1 MVASPPPLTESELL
15 ARARDLAGSTLAE
28 VALGLNRSVPGDLVH
43 AKGWVGQTLELA
55 LGATAGSRD
64 QPDFEQLGVEL
75 KTVPVGTGGRPS
87 ESTFVCTIPLLDVA
101 RSEWRESRVHRKL
114 ARVLWVPIQA
124 DPERPIAER
133 LVGEPLLWSPSPE
146 QDAALK
152 FDWDTLAGL
161 IGSGQIERVTG
172 HLGAVLQVRPKGRNA
187 ADRRWGLDEDGV
199 RVLQLPRGFYLRA
212 RFTEGIL
219 REHYLLPGDTAEPTR
234 LRGRSRR

>member
-1 MVASPPPLTESELL
+1 LPPLPPPLTESELL
-15 ARARDLAGSTLAE
+15 AHARDLAGCTLGEIAR
-28 VALGLNRSVPGDLVH
+28 GLNRSVPGDLVH

-75 KTVPVGTGGRPS
+75 KTVPVGAGGRPS

-101 RSEWRESRVHRKL
+101 RSEWGESRVHRKL
-114 ARVLWVPIQA
+114 ARVLWVPVQA
-124 DPERPIAER
+124 DPQRPIAER
-133 LVGEPLLWSPSPE
+133 LVGEPLLWSPSDE

-172 HLGAVLQVRPKGRNA
+172 HLGVVLQVRPKGRNS
-187 ADRRWGLDEDGV
+187 ADRRWGRDEDGV

-219 REHYLLPGDTAEPTR
+219 REHYRLPGDAP
-234 LRGRSRR
+234 GPIGKPSRR